1 MALLLCDS
9 FDHTTTITHK
19 WASSTGA
26 SISGS
31 YGRLGTAGLKIN
43 TGDAGV
49 KFTLPASKATVIV
62 GQAIYFEDVSATH
75 ILLTLYDDDGADI
88 QVQVKQ
94 VGADFKVYCGAG
106 EIHSVAHGMSALI
119 WYYVEIK
126 VLIDSSGSV
135 TINVDNVEVMDEA
148 ENTQNTVNAYCT
160 SIFLGYNGA
169 GASSYT
175 YRDDVII
182 MDTAAGGVCDDF
194 IGDVIIQCLAP
205 TGTGSAAD
213 WTPSTG
219 NNFECVNEQPP
230 STSDYIESATQNDV
244 DTYVTGN
251 VSPLTGDVFAVVVN
265 HYSQKVGT
273 AARGISGV
281 CNDLGTTTTGSENV
295 LDAAYKM
302 RQSVMYENNRT
313 TAPFTI
319 TDINNGQFGVKLT
332 T

>member
-1 MALLLCDS
+1 MALLLSDS

-19 WASSTGA
+19 WASGMGS
-26 SISGS
+26 SIGSS
-31 YGRLGTAGLKIN
+31 YGRLGTSGLKIN

-49 KFTLPASKATVIV
+49 TFNLPANKATVII

-75 ILLTLYDDDGADI
+75 ILLTLWDATDI

-94 VGADFKVYCGAG
+94 EGVNFKVYRNAT
-106 EIHSVAHGMSALI
+106 EIASVAHGMSASI

-126 VLIDSSGSV
+126 VTINSSGNV
-135 TINVDNVEVMDEA
+135 TINVDNVEVLDEA
-148 ENTQNTVNAYCT
+148 ANTQNTGNAYCT
-160 SIFLGYNGA
+160 KVSLGSEGT

-175 YRDDVII
+175 YRDDVVI

-194 IGDVIIQCLAP
+194 LGDVIIQCISP

-219 NNFECVNEQPP
+219 DNYACVDERPP
-230 STSDYIESATQNDV
+230 NTGDYIESATQNQV
-244 DTYVTGN
+244 DTYATGN

-273 AARGISGV
+273 AARGVSGV
-281 CNDLGTTTTGSENV
+281 CNDLGTTTIGPENV